1 MEKEVELRVKDEKDS
16 DSSLYGVLVVAKL
29 REGNQITHKR
39 SFTFKNELYGLFRI
53 QRYVAALKELDCIK
67 PETHYIEVK
76 PTLRHKT
83 PRWLLQRLRQVIVV
97 KDAPNEDSGWA
108 LMDLTVEAL
117 LAVVIFVFIAW
128 WVWKWID
135 EK

>member
-1 MEKEVELRVKDEKDS
+1 MEKEVELRVKEEKENDQ
-16 DSSLYGVLVVAKL
+16 SLFGVLVEAKL
-29 REGNQITHKR
+29 RGTDQITHKR

-97 KDAPNEDSGWA
+97 KDASKIDSG
-108 LMDLTVEAL
+108 
-117 LAVVIFVFIAW
+117 
-128 WVWKWID
+128 
-135 EK
+135 